1 MGLPDVAGVFCN
13 RVTARGTNAAGTLIE
28 TDISCVTTTVAIE
41 LDISNED
48 GFLDA
53 AGVFQSAKDIFHVG
67 DGSAAEPDSL
77 IYELTVTNQSG
88 LHGHRR
94 EDRGSG
100 GTRTRASSSTWPR
113 LAPGSSRRA
122 LSLARAAAGFTWNI
136 GTLPPNTGATLR
148 FQAEAVRTGDDVNRA
163 SLTADQLTGVK
174 VDEEPTTVSP

>member
-77 IYELTVTNQSG
+77 IYELTVTNQSAFTATG
-88 LHGHRR
+88 VRIVDLVAPNTGIIEYVASARPR
-94 EDRGSG
+94 FISQ
-100 GTRTRASSSTWPR
+100 GTVTGEST
-113 LAPGSSRRA
+113 
-122 LSLARAAAGFTWNI
+122 AGFTWNI